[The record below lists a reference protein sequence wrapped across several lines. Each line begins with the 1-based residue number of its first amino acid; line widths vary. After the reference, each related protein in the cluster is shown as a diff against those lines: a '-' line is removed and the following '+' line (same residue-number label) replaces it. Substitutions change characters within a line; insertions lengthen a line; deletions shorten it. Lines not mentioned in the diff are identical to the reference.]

1 MLEFFLTRRKISR
14 KYRGNAIELQL
25 ADLSKKYGPKA
36 ALDSFSHTFR
46 DGICGILG
54 ATGAVE
60 RHTGSSARDI

>member
-1 MLEFFLTRRKISR
+1 MELKRNSLTKCC
-14 KYRGNAIELQL
+14 GQ
-25 ADLSKKYGPKA
+25 KA

-60 RHTGSSARDI
+60 RHTGSSAREI